1 MCTPVLQHIEQDVEH
16 SHHRRIFLHIPLTNV
31 YPTCSQET
39 TVLTFFRHRYIFPF
53 LELCINE
60 ITQCGFFFFFYGWL
74 LSLAIMFPD
83 FSRFCGIYSLV
94 FSCCVV
100 SHCTNTSH
108 SVFSLLPYG
117 YLGFPLRFGAAMTS
131 DAVKIHVLA
140 FLLTR
145 AFILGCNY
153 NSGVNLMGQR

>member
-60 ITQCGFFFFFYGWL
+60 ITQCGFFFFFLWL
-74 LSLAIMFPD
+74 APFTCHNVSRFFQILWYLQLGFLLLRGVPLHKYITLSLFIA
-83 FSRFCGIYSLV
+83 SLWIPGLSPPLWCCNDQRCCEN
-94 FSCCVV
+94 SCA
-100 SHCTNTSH
+100 SL
-108 SVFSLLPYG
+108 SVDT
-117 YLGFPLRFGAAMTS
+117 GFHFG
-131 DAVKIHVLA
+131 V
-140 FLLTR
+140 
-145 AFILGCNY
+145 
-153 NSGVNLMGQR
+153 